1 MLKAAGAIVILT
13 AFAGFLQS
21 WRENCKRRIRELEQL
36 RDLYGNAC
44 QTMQAE
50 HIHMPVFLERFSG
63 AGTKKDSPVDAFAKA
78 LKVFLEER
86 AYPTGVMAWQEAV
99 RRTGWHL
106 KKEELAFL
114 EQSGTAFFG
123 RNLSDNLKKLSIYE
137 KQMEDCVK
145 QAKAE
150 FSEKNRVWTPVGL
163 LMGAMLVVILI

>member
-1 MLKAAGAIVILT
+1 MLKAVGAIVIFA
-13 AFAGFLQS
+13 AFAGLLQS

-63 AGTKKDSPVDAFAKA
+63 AGTTVDAFACT
-78 LKVFLEER
+78 LKIFLEER
-86 AYPTGVMAWQEAV
+86 TFPTGEMAWQEAV

-106 KKEELAFL
+106 KKEELIFL

-123 RNLSDNLKKLSIYE
+123 RNLSDNLKKLSGCE